1 MVEFD
6 FYEQTYFGDIIPS
19 ESFPKMESRAVDEL
33 KLMTRG
39 EITGEE
45 DYEKKAVCAVA
56 EQLYLIEQER
66 TRTGTDK
73 EGKGKVIKSK
83 TSGDESISYEIQKSA
98 VQEALTSN
106 QARNELLYSTARV
119 YLTGTGLLFWGI

>member
-39 EITGEE
+39 KITGEG
-45 DYEKKAVCAVA
+45 DCEKKAVCAVA

-66 TRTGTDK
+66 TRTGTDE

-106 QARNELLYSTARV
+106 QARMELLYSTARV